1 MRVTYRRALARGLV
15 CDYMTGQQAHK
26 HRFANASMPLLQVDA
41 SAAELQ
47 KIVRGMESAPAL
59 AA

>member
-1 MRVTYRRALARGLV
+1 L
-15 CDYMTGQQAHK
+15 
-26 HRFANASMPLLQVDA
+26 SMPLLQVDA